1 MDTISSITSSR
12 GTILFISIILVVIV
26 FIHLAFLSPKG
37 EEEYPVSEALDEQ
50 QPVIKFVENWRFLI
64 IVTVLLILI
73 AYTVPIGQMFTNPA
87 PGAKGL
93 GEGKLW

>member
-73 AYTVPIGQMFTNPA
+73 AYTVLSDRCSESA